1 MLVSATGEALA
12 VIGLGGEK
20 MLERNR
26 AYPTGCDSYTDELY
40 DTGYY
45 TGFKLGEMNV
55 IVETITRMYK
65 AQQKGRIMRSIRDFL
80 ADDDKQEGIMEDIIR
95 FAEKY
100 PNLSSEKLCEKILK
114 ESEFKY
120 V

>member
-1 MLVSATGEALA
+1 
-12 VIGLGGEK
+12 

-65 AQQKGRIMRSIRDFL
+65 AQQKDPDNEVYKRFFA